1 MRRLASR
8 AFEDFC
14 RGEFSGE
21 TILTRTFLRVRVR
34 YGGVIAWKEKC
45 ATGRAWLSCSCCCC
59 CWFAIVELLDL
70 KICGN

>member
-14 RGEFSGE
+14 RREFSGE
-21 TILTRTFLRVRVR
+21 TILTRTFLRVRVG
-34 YGGVIAWKEKC
+34 YGGIIAWKEKC
-45 ATGRAWLSCSCCCC
+45 AAGRAWLSCSSCC

-70 KICGN
+70 KICGD

>member
-14 RGEFSGE
+14 RREFSGE
-21 TILTRTFLRVRVR
+21 TILTRTFLRVR
-34 YGGVIAWKEKC
+34 YGGVIAGKEKC

-59 CWFAIVELLDL
+59 WFAIVELLDL
-70 KICGN
+70 KICGD

>member
-34 YGGVIAWKEKC
+34 YGGIIAWKEKC
-45 ATGRAWLSCSCCCC
+45 AAGRAWLSCSCCC

-70 KICGN
+70 KICGD

>member
-14 RGEFSGE
+14 RREFSGE
-21 TILTRTFLRVRVR
+21 TILTRTFLRVR
-34 YGGVIAWKEKC
+34 YGEVIAWKEKC

-59 CWFAIVELLDL
+59 CWFAIVELLNL
-70 KICGN
+70 KICGD

>member
-21 TILTRTFLRVRVR
+21 TILTRTFLRVR
-34 YGGVIAWKEKC
+34 Y
-45 ATGRAWLSCSCCCC
+45 
-59 CWFAIVELLDL
+59 
-70 KICGN
+70 

>member
-14 RGEFSGE
+14 RRDFSGE

-34 YGGVIAWKEKC
+34 YGGIIAWKEKC
-45 ATGRAWLSCSCCCC
+45 ATGRAWLSCSCSC

-70 KICGN
+70 KICGD